1 MSQVMKKSKTLR
13 SKYVKRA
20 HVNSKFQLDVGS
32 FTLNFIS
39 TLEIPS
45 WNFNFQ
51 REIQSD
57 F

>member
-39 TLEIPS
+39 KLEIP
-45 WNFNFQ
+45 N
-51 REIQSD
+51 
-57 F
+57 